1 MTQSLHADLITDS
14 SSNYRDAFFESYSG
28 TDVNLSEFLNEL
40 RNTNGLPEHISTE
53 AQLWDEIMKK
63 IAYSAPELL
72 FPLIHEVHGRAY
84 PKGTTI
90 SPLATEYSV
99 QRSDTK
105 QISSIRADITVL
117 IGGVDIYHFECEI
130 KNNKSMIIRMFEY
143 DMHIALSYTNSTNS
157 SIPELNF
164 PHSAVLYLG
173 DNGNIPEHIA
183 CRINLPDGGSFL
195 YNVPTV
201 KVQSYSLED
210 IRQKHL
216 SVLIPFLPIRL
227 RKDIKKNNNTR
238 ETLTSFYDEIILI
251 LRDEVVSGYLSE
263 TNCKTIISLLGK
275 AFIRVTYH
283 NPELLEEVVRM
294 TEPLLVLEY
303 EIYEKRL
310 KEKLEKEYQERYEKE
325 FDERYDRDCQQKYEK
340 EFRERYDREYQQKY
354 EKEFRER
361 YDREY
366 QQQRQQHQHD
376 ADQIA
381 ALKAEIERLRKL
393 LAQQSS

>member
-14 SSNYRDAFFESYSG
+14 SVNYRDAFFESYSG

-72 FPLIHEVHGRAY
+72 FPLIHEVHGRDY

-130 KNNKSMIIRMFEY
+130 RNNKSMIIRMFEY
-143 DMHIALSYTNSTNS
+143 DMHIALSYNNSTNS

-227 RKDIKKNNNTR
+227 RKDIKKNNTR

-251 LRDEVVSGYLSE
+251 LRDEVSSGYLSE
-263 TNCKTIISLLGK
+263 INCKTIISLLGK

-340 EFRERYDREYQQKY
+340 EFRERCDREY
-354 EKEFRER
+354 
-361 YDREY
+361 
-366 QQQRQQHQHD
+366 QQRQQHQQD

-381 ALKAEIERLRKL
+381 ALKAENERLRKL
-393 LAQQSS
+393 LTQQNS